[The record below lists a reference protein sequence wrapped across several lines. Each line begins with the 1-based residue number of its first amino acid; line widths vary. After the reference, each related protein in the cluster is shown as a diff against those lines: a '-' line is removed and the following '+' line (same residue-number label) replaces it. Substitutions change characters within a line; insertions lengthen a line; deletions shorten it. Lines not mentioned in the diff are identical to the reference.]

1 MTKVW
6 GEIIQLA
13 GLMFCMLGIGIE
25 IYYEA
30 HIGFISITVGSL
42 LFAVGTKIK
51 HREKKDD
58 ARRRNP
64 FINVNW

>member
-1 MTKVW
+1 MTKLW
-6 GEIIQLA
+6 GEIVQLS
-13 GLMFCMLGIGIE
+13 GLIFCVIGIAIE

-42 LFAVGTKIK
+42 LFAIGTKIK
-51 HREKKDD
+51 HRERKDD

-64 FINVNW
+64 FADVNW

>member
-1 MTKVW
+1 MTRLW
-6 GEIIQLA
+6 GEIIQLS
-13 GLMFCMLGIGIE
+13 GLMFCMIGIAIE

-51 HREKKDD
+51 HRERKDD
-58 ARRRNP
+58 ARERNP
-64 FINVNW
+64 FRDVKW

>member
-1 MTKVW
+1 MTKLW

-13 GLMFCMLGIGIE
+13 GLIFCVIGIGIE

-42 LFAVGTKIK
+42 LFAVGTKVK
-51 HREKKDD
+51 HRENKGHG
-58 ARRRNP
+58 RRRDP
-64 FINVNW
+64 FSDVKW